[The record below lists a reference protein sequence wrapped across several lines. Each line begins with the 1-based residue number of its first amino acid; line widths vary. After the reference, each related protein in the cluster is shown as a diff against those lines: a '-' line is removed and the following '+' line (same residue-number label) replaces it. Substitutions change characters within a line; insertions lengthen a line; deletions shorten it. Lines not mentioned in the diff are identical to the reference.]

1 MQEQD
6 YLEQEIDHARATNAE
21 DVDKE
26 QLLRALIYQLHE
38 VQNNLYA
45 DVKKFSDASH
55 EVMGTQKAFKESVK
69 DLSLIAPELRR
80 QIQDIIHTSVYSA
93 IKSQEDALG
102 KRIIQVVAGETSSL
116 VKSLDSSIDDARR
129 TLDRHKEESYQ
140 ARWMY
145 VITGAACGLFMT
157 LGFVVYM
164 MFQPFAFLDG
174 RDVRL
179 YESGK
184 LFNEKVWP
192 QLTEKEKKRIDDLS
206 VGEPPKPTK

>member
-6 YLEQEIDHARATNAE
+6 YLEQETEHARATNVE
-21 DVDKE
+21 DLDPQ

-93 IKSQEDALG
+93 IKSQEDTLG
-102 KRIIQVVAGETSSL
+102 KRIIQVVTGETSSL

-129 TLDRHKEESYQ
+129 TLDRHKEESTQ
-140 ARWMY
+140 ARWLY

-164 MFQPFAFLDG
+164 MFQPFAFMDR

-184 LFNEKVWP
+184 IFNEKVWP